1 MRILVLGAGYAGLAL
16 ARRLTRQ
23 LPNADDV
30 VVVDERE
37 THLLQTLLHRV
48 IRRPDLADAIRIP
61 ITDLLEGV
69 DVRHASVAA
78 VSPTEGTAVLAPVD
92 GDGDRETVDYDLGA
106 VCLGVR
112 TDYQGLTGV
121 RNHAQPCKRVAHAR
135 AIRERFL
142 DVVDDSGGPARVVV
156 GGAGLS
162 GIQVAGELAALA
174 HERGVADRLD
184 LHLIEQADEV
194 APAFPP
200 RFREAVAAELSDR
213 DLTVRTGASV
223 AGADGDAIALGD
235 GTRIPYDQLVWT
247 GGIRGR
253 AAMDGDRPTV
263 RPTLRAAPDTFLLGD
278 AARVVDRDGEPVPA
292 SAQAAAQQAAVAAS
306 NLATLAN
313 YRRGG
318 ETGFEPRLE
327 RLTFDPRGWV
337 VSVGD
342 GAVALVGGRV
352 VRGRPAHLLKTGIGV
367 GYLGGIGA
375 VSDALGLVRQ
385 ELGLPAPRAEE
396 PETA

>member
-1 MRILVLGAGYAGLAL
+1 MRVFVFGAGYAGLGL
-16 ARRLTRQ
+16 ARRLARH
-23 LPNADDV
+23 LPDADDV

-48 IRRPDLADAIRIP
+48 IRRPSLADAIRLP

-69 DVRHASVAA
+69 EVRHASVEA
-78 VSPTEGTAVLAPVD
+78 VAPSEGTATLTPVD
-92 GDGDRETVDYDLGA
+92 GDGDTEVVNYDLGA

-112 TDYQGLTGV
+112 TDYQGLAGV
-121 RNHAQPCKRVAHAR
+121 RKHGQPCKRVAHAQ

-142 DVVDDSGGPARVVV
+142 DLVDDPAGPARVVV

-162 GIQVAGELAALA
+162 GIQVVGELAALA
-174 HERGVADRLD
+174 RERGVQDRVD
-184 LHLIEQADEV
+184 LHLLEQAAEV

-200 RFREAVAAELSDR
+200 RFRAAVAAELADR
-213 DLTVRTGASV
+213 DITVRTDASV
-223 AGADGDAIALGD
+223 AGADVEAVALDTGE
-235 GTRIPYDQLVWT
+235 RVPYDQLVWT
-247 GGIRGR
+247 GGIRGQ

-263 RPTLRAAPDTFLLGD
+263 RPTLRAASDTFLVGD

-292 SAQAAAQQAAVAAS
+292 SAQAAIQQAGVAAS
-306 NLATLAN
+306 NLRTLAD

-318 ETGFEPRLE
+318 ALGFEPRLE
-327 RLTFDPRGWV
+327 TLAFDPRGWV

-352 VRGRPAHLLKTGIGV
+352 VRGRAAHLLKTGIGV
-367 GYLGGIGA
+367 GYMGQVGA
-375 VSDALGLVRQ
+375 ASDVVTLVRE
-385 ELGLPAPRAEE
+385 ELGLPAPEAEAPE
-396 PETA
+396 PA